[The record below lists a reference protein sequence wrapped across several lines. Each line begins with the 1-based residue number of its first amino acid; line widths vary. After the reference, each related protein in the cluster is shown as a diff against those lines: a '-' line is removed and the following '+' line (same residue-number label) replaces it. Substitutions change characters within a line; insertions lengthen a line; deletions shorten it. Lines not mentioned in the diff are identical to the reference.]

1 MRAGRPLACLARP
14 SQGRLAC
21 CELRRPHQ
29 APEWSW
35 FTLRQLLLFVV
46 VVRGKREAVWR
57 TRAADDARGA
67 FGRGQRTKR
76 HVSGPEGHARRA
88 RRRRARRLVRCSRLP
103 RRDVFARAPLRAAPG
118 VKNRGPAA
126 RSW

>member
-35 FTLRQLLLFVV
+35 LTLRRLLLLLLLVV
-46 VVRGKREAVWR
+46 VVRRERKAV
-57 TRAADDARGA
+57 
-67 FGRGQRTKR
+67 
-76 HVSGPEGHARRA
+76 
-88 RRRRARRLVRCSRLP
+88 
-103 RRDVFARAPLRAAPG
+103 
-118 VKNRGPAA
+118 
-126 RSW
+126 